1 MNTELILQVFL
12 TAIDNLLFLITPLFA
27 YNMITQ
33 LLNVKPRIWARIL
46 LYAASSLLTSMVIF
60 IGDVVNLLPS
70 VVLFLLAVW
79 ICCTESGLH
88 KLAIGMIFSTFAFA
102 YNAIQDNYINAI
114 IYNKPNIFTYYLLSK
129 LAFWMVMFFL
139 VKRYAPE
146 KDQELSPS
154 MWKLMIALTLT
165 PFGIVLSVVL
175 LSNQYTETISGAKT
189 TFLVLL
195 LIALFSVISLFGT
208 LRILVRQQQLERQ
221 NILTETNQRYYE
233 AMEQQQ
239 FEVRRLKH
247 DMSNQLNT
255 IIALSDAQKEDY
267 IQELLHNPIF
277 RQKINYCPDSTIN
290 AVLTAKATVM
300 ETAQIPFH
308 FHINIT
314 QELPLAKPDTC
325 AIFAN
330 SLDNAIEACQK
341 LPKEQRIITLETHLQ
356 KGLFVL
362 ELTNSCID
370 SAPIPAP
377 GRIKKRFTTKPDK
390 TNHGY
395 GLHSIR
401 ETVQRYHGHLD
412 IKKEQGKFTL
422 FLYIP
427 SEGTGDF

>member
-1 MNTELILQVFL
+1 
-12 TAIDNLLFLITPLFA
+12 
-27 YNMITQ
+27 MIVQ
-33 LLNVKPRIWARIL
+33 FLNVKPRIWARIL

-60 IGDVVNLLPS
+60 IGDIANLLPS

-79 ICCTESGLH
+79 ICCTETGLH

-102 YNAIQDNYINAI
+102 YNAIQDNYINAT
-114 IYNKPNIFTYYLLSK
+114 IYDQPNLRTYYLLCK
-129 LAFWMVMFFL
+129 FIFWMSMFFL
-139 VKRYAPE
+139 LKRYAPE
-146 KDQELSPS
+146 KNHELSPA

-165 PFGIVLSVVL
+165 PFGTVLSVVL
-175 LSNQYTETISGAKT
+175 LSNQYSENISGAKI

-195 LIALFSVISLFGT
+195 LIALLSVVSLFGT
-208 LRILVRQQQLERQ
+208 LRVLVRQQQLERQ

-233 AMEQQQ
+233 AVEQQQ

-247 DMSNQLNT
+247 DMSNQLST
-255 IIALSDAQKEDY
+255 IIALPNTKREEY

-277 RQKINYCPDSTIN
+277 RQKIRYCSDNTVN

-314 QELPLAKPDTC
+314 KELPLAKPDTC
-325 AIFAN
+325 ALFAN

-341 LPKEQRIITLETHLQ
+341 LPKEQRNITLEAHLQ

-362 ELTNSCID
+362 KLCNSCID
-370 SAPIPAP
+370 PTPIPVTD
-377 GRIKKRFTTKPDK
+377 GIKKRFTTKPDK
-390 TNHGY
+390 AYHGY

-412 IKKEQGKFTL
+412 IKKEQDMFTL

-427 SEGTGDF
+427 SGTNGDR